1 VIAAMTSAMQPIL
14 NVEKLSKRYERRRP
28 GARAESLLA
37 LDDVSF
43 SISAGS
49 TLAVVGE
56 SGSGKSTLA
65 LCLACL
71 ESISSGH
78 IWFAGREVS
87 ALGESELRRIRPQMQ
102 LIFQDPAASLN
113 PRWNV
118 GKIVAEPLRVQGR
131 GLRGEQTERAISALA
146 QVGLSAD
153 MARRKAIELSGGQ
166 RQRVAIARA
175 LVVEPKL
182 LILDEV
188 LSALDCSVQA
198 QIVNLLREL
207 QRALRLSYV
216 FITHD
221 LGMAAH
227 VGDEIAVLEHGRL
240 VERGG
245 VQQIVQQP
253 QHPATQNLLR
263 TTPRFHRASA
273 AMQEL

>member
-1 VIAAMTSAMQPIL
+1 MPMPPIL
-14 NVEKLSKRYERRRP
+14 TVEKLSKRYERRRF
-28 GARAESLLA
+28 GASAESHLA

-65 LCLACL
+65 LCLASL
-71 ESISSGH
+71 EPISSGQ
-78 IWFAGREVS
+78 IWFEGREVS
-87 ALGESELRRIRPQMQ
+87 ALEESELRGIRPHMQ

-113 PRWNV
+113 PRWTIAE
-118 GKIVAEPLRVQGR
+118 IVAEPLRVQGGCTR
-131 GLRGEQTERAISALA
+131 SEQTERATSALA
-146 QVGLSAD
+146 KVALSAD
-153 MARRKAIELSGGQ
+153 MARRKPMELSGGQ

-175 LVVEPKL
+175 LVLEPKL

-198 QIVNLLREL
+198 QIVNLLQEL
-207 QRALRLSYV
+207 QHALRLSYV

-227 VGDEIAVLEHGRL
+227 VGDEIAVLERGRL
-240 VERGG
+240 VECGAVRP
-245 VQQIVQQP
+245 VLQQP
-253 QHPATQNLLR
+253 QHAATRKLLA
-263 TTPRFHRASA
+263 TAPRFPRAA
-273 AMQEL
+273 AGVQEL